1 MSRDRARILF
11 LCTGNSCRSQMAEGW
26 AKALLGDRIDAR
38 SAGVESH
45 GLNPRAV
52 RVMREAGVDIAGHRS
67 KLVEDLGDF
76 RPDLVVTVCDSAAER
91 CPVLPGAPR
100 TLHRSFPDPAAAR
113 GEDDAVLPV
122 FREVRDRIRA
132 MVAELPGLLGLPAA
146 DAPPRPGT
154 PEAPHPPAWQR
165 TGPEELTD
173 FGVFR
178 IRRYHARSPRTGRDR
193 PFSVVE
199 TADWVNVVAVTPDDR
214 LVMVR
219 QFRHGTGEVT
229 LEIPGG
235 IIDEGEDPAAAAA
248 RELREETGYAG
259 DAPVRLGTVEP
270 NPAFLSNRCHTFLV
284 TGARPAGEPQPDA
297 GEDIAV
303 TLLPRAELAAAVAD
317 GRIRH
322 ALVICAFWW
331 LERVRP
337 AAPAPARS
345 PR

>member
-1 MSRDRARILF
+1 
-11 LCTGNSCRSQMAEGW
+11 
-26 AKALLGDRIDAR
+26 
-38 SAGVESH
+38 
-45 GLNPRAV
+45 
-52 RVMREAGVDIAGHRS
+52 MREAGVDITGHRS
-67 KLVEDLGDF
+67 KLAGELGDF

-91 CPVLPGAPR
+91 CPVVPGAPR
-100 TLHRSFPDPAAAR
+100 TVHRSFPDPAAAR
-113 GEDDAVLPV
+113 GPEEEVLAV
-122 FREVRDRIRA
+122 FREVRDSIRA
-132 MVAELPGLLGLPAA
+132 MIPELPALLGAPAW
-146 DAPPRPGT
+146 DP
-154 PEAPHPPAWQR
+154 PHPPPWER
-165 TGPEELTD
+165 TGPEEITD

-214 LVMVR
+214 VVMVR

-229 LEIPGG
+229 LEVPGG
-235 IIDEGEDPAAAAA
+235 IIDDGEDPAAAAA

-259 DAPVRLGTVEP
+259 DAPVHLGTVEP

-303 TLLPRAELAAAVAD
+303 RLLPRAELGAAVAG

-322 ALVICAFWW
+322 ALVICAIWW
-331 LERVRP
+331 LERAGALSRSAGGTSPP
-337 AAPAPARS
+337 ADAPLRSGTPPPSRS

>member
-1 MSRDRARILF
+1 
-11 LCTGNSCRSQMAEGW
+11 MAEGW
-26 AKALLGDRIDAR
+26 ARALLGDRVEAR
-38 SAGVESH
+38 SAGVEVH

-67 KLVEDLGDF
+67 KHVDELGDF

-100 TLHRSFPDPAAAR
+100 TVHRSFPDPAAAE
-113 GEDDAVLPV
+113 GPEEAVLPV

-132 MVAELPGLLGLPAA
+132 MVGDLPALLGDGTAA
-146 DAPPRPGT
+146 AAPEPPRW
-154 PEAPHPPAWQR
+154 ER
-165 TGPEELTD
+165 TGDEELTD

-178 IRRYHARSPRTGRDR
+178 IRRYLARSPRTGRDR
-193 PFSVVE
+193 PFSVVD
-199 TADWVNVVAVTPDDR
+199 TVDWVNVVAVTPDDR
-214 LVMVR
+214 VVLVR

-235 IIDEGEDPAAAAA
+235 MVDRSEDPAAAAA

-259 DAPVRLGTVEP
+259 EDPVFLGTVEP
-270 NPAFLSNRCHTFLV
+270 NPAFLSNRCHTYLV
-284 TGARPAGEPQPDA
+284 TGARRVAEPQPDA

-303 TLLPRAELAAAVAD
+303 TLLPRAGLAAAVAD

-322 ALVICAFWW
+322 ALVVCAFWW
-331 LERVRP
+331 LDR
-337 AAPAPARS
+337 AGKLS
-345 PR
+345 PGGEGT